1 MIDRGANGSLA
12 GSDVRVI
19 SQVNDGK
26 INVEGIDNHQLTDIP
41 LVTAAGVITTQKGP
55 VIVIMNQYAHINQ
68 GNTIHSS
75 GQLEAFG
82 TIVHD
87 KAKPN
92 GEHQCIIAQGGYV
105 IPLNV
110 RHELVYM
117 DMRPPT
123 DAELDGPHQLPQ
135 MILTS
140 DLEWN
145 PSSIDFEYDPNSWFS
160 QIDDLPNVER
170 PSHFDDYGEYVSD
183 NSIATLCADIEK
195 KYDLENYVL
204 TNCCELINNYTV
216 EERDVT
222 STPTDYTKYQA
233 QFG

>member
-75 GQLEAFG
+75 GKFEAFG

-92 GEHQCIIAQGGYV
+92 G
-105 IPLNV
+105 
-110 RHELVYM
+110 
-117 DMRPPT
+117 
-123 DAELDGPHQLPQ
+123 
-135 MILTS
+135 
-140 DLEWN
+140 
-145 PSSIDFEYDPNSWFS
+145 
-160 QIDDLPNVER
+160 
-170 PSHFDDYGEYVSD
+170 
-183 NSIATLCADIEK
+183 
-195 KYDLENYVL
+195 
-204 TNCCELINNYTV
+204 
-216 EERDVT
+216 
-222 STPTDYTKYQA
+222 
-233 QFG
+233 